1 MQGTKVDGSVA
12 TAICYVVR
20 FLGNRFWVH
29 MYRSARL
36 FLVVIFRGRSY
47 IVRYKG
53 FLKWKS
59 PFLLKTSGSKL
70 MIQSRVRMCL
80 VCELIYLGNF
90 SKKYQLLRLED
101 AMDVQVYTQPG

>member
-1 MQGTKVDGSVA
+1 MQATKVDGSVA
-12 TAICYVVR
+12 TAICYVVS

-53 FLKWKS
+53 FLEWKS

-80 VCELIYLGNF
+80 VYELIYLGNF

>member
-1 MQGTKVDGSVA
+1 VEIT
-12 TAICYVVR
+12 
-20 FLGNRFWVH
+20 
-29 MYRSARL
+29 
-36 FLVVIFRGRSY
+36 
-47 IVRYKG
+47 
-53 FLKWKS
+53 
-59 PFLLKTSGSKL
+59 FLLKTSGSKL